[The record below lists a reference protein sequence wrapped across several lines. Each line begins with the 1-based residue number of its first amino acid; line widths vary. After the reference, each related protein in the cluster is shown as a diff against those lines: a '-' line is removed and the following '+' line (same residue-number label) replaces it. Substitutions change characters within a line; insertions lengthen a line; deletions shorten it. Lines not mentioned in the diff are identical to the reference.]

1 MSKTDNTENNNKTI
15 ETPPLGGRGA
25 TILDKILAQKVLE
38 VAERKQLKSIS
49 ELEKEMLFSRK
60 CISLK
65 NNLTSSTSGIIS
77 EFKRK
82 SPSKGWIHPD
92 ADVLEITKAYCQAGA
107 SGISIL
113 TDYSFFGGS
122 SADLIAARSVV
133 NCPILRKDFIID
145 EYQLYEAKAMG
156 ADVVL
161 LIAAA
166 LTPDMTKNL
175 ARKAQNLGLEVLL
188 EVHNRE
194 ELDCANEFVDLLGVN
209 NRNLKTFE
217 VNTEISKE
225 LASYIPD
232 DFVKVSESGLSSVET
247 VLELREYGY
256 KGFLMGEHFMR
267 EQNPA
272 DALKRFINP
281 LTP

>member
-1 MSKTDNTENNNKTI
+1 M
-15 ETPPLGGRGA
+15 
-25 TILDKILAQKVLE
+25 TILDKILAQKVRE

-49 ELEKEMLFSRK
+49 DLEKEPLFSRK

-65 NNLTSSTSGIIS
+65 KSLTGSASGIIS

-92 ADVLEITKAYCQAGA
+92 ADVLEITRGYCDAGA
-107 SGISIL
+107 AGISVL
-113 TDYSFFGGS
+113 TDYEFFGGS
-122 SADLIAARSVV
+122 PADLTAARSVV
-133 NCPILRKDFIID
+133 NCPILRKDFVID

-166 LTPDMTKNL
+166 LKPDKTKTL
-175 ARKAQNLGLEVLL
+175 ARLAQTLGLEVLL
-188 EVHNRE
+188 EVHSRE

-225 LASYIPD
+225 LAGYIPD

-247 VLELREYGY
+247 VLELRKYGY
-256 KGFLMGEHFMR
+256 KGFLMGEHFMK

-272 DALKRFINP
+272 VALKNFIDH
-281 LTP
+281 LDIK